1 MVAVL
6 DATGVGTAHFLG
18 YSMGGWIGFGM
29 AKFAPDRIDA
39 LVIGGQHP
47 FARDQASLRQMVREA
62 TSEGGDAFVTGM
74 AKMFGQTSDRRAE
87 RLRTADLK
95 AYLAMLQDRPDIG
108 EMLETMAMPCCI
120 YAGEADPIYAL
131 ADGQASVFRMRASFH
146 CPAFRT
152 CRASARVEPCC
163 RRSWRSLPLP
173 YNGVRR
179 LIA

>member
-18 YSMGGWIGFGM
+18 YSMGGWIGCGM

-47 FARDQASLRQMVREA
+47 FTRDQASLRQMVREA

-95 AYLAMLQDRPDIG
+95 AYL
-108 EMLETMAMPCCI
+108 PCYGI
-120 YAGEADPIYAL
+120 
-131 ADGQASVFRMRASFH
+131 
-146 CPAFRT
+146 
-152 CRASARVEPCC
+152 AR
-163 RRSWRSLPLP
+163 
-173 YNGVRR
+173 
-179 LIA
+179 I